1 MNFSMYSAFFMT
13 AEKHGF
19 AYALDEAQRLGLS
32 SIEVLEGNPY
42 APTLIPDVKTAKELR
57 AMLEARGMSVSCYSA
72 GTTFDLTDPTRAAHE
87 SFVGTLK
94 SLLDIAAALGSPFF
108 HHTNVLHLAKP
119 EGWPSFEEALPRLL
133 DAAEE
138 VAHYAEGLGIVCL
151 YEPQGYYV
159 NGHERFGRFYAEM
172 KKRASNI
179 GVCGDVGNILFAEGD
194 PARFFADYASE
205 IPHAH
210 IKDYKIADAP
220 EGEGDW
226 LRTQGGRY
234 VCEVPTGKGDIDLSS
249 CLTSLKKAGYRGAF
263 SVESFLGEA
272 HIEEATEAVMRTVKA
287 YFGEGA

>member
-1 MNFSMYSAFFMT
+1 MTFSLYSGFFT
-13 AEKHGF
+13 LASRDGF
-19 AYALDEAQRLGLS
+19 AAALDRAEELGCRA
-32 SIEVLEGNPY
+32 IEVLEGNPY

-57 AMLEARGMSVSCYSA
+57 AMLQERGMSVACYSA

-87 SFVGTLK
+87 TFVSALK
-94 SLLDIAAALGSPFF
+94 NLLDIAAALGSPFF

-159 NGHERFGRFYAEM
+159 NGHERFPVFYSEM
-172 KKRASNI
+172 KKRAKNI

-194 PARFFADYASE
+194 PARFFCEFASE

-210 IKDYKIADAP
+210 IKDYKIANSP

-234 VCEVPTGKGDIDLSS
+234 VCEVPTGEGDIDLAS
-249 CLTSLKKAGYRGAF
+249 CLSSLACAGYSGAF
-263 SVESFLGEA
+263 SVETWIGE
-272 HIEEATEAVMRTVKA
+272 ERMTEATEAVMRTVNA
-287 YFGEGA
+287 YFKR

>member
-1 MNFSMYSAFFMT
+1 MMNFSMYSAFFMT

-42 APTLIPDVKTAKELR
+42 APTLIPDVKRAAELR
-57 AMLEARGMSVSCYSA
+57 AMLTERGMSVSCYSA

-87 SFVGTLK
+87 TFVSALK
-94 SLLDIAAALGSPFF
+94 NLLNIAAALGSPFF

-159 NGHERFGRFYAEM
+159 NGHERFPVFYSEM
-172 KKRASNI
+172 KKRAKNI

-194 PARFFADYASE
+194 PARFFAEYASE

-220 EGEGDW
+220 DEAGGW

-234 VCEVPTGKGDIDLSS
+234 VCEVPTGTGDIDLAS
-249 CLTSLKKAGYRGAF
+249 CLSSLAKAGYAGAF
-263 SVESFLGEA
+263 SCESFLGEA
-272 HIEEATEAVMRTVKA
+272 NTDLATEAVIRTVTE
-287 YFGEGA
+287 YFKR